1 MSTYEITAEDFYANY
16 RECKP
21 GDDDTCMSL
30 CDTSEPVLDSICT
43 YVSRGAR
50 AAFARRA
57 RARRHRLNSQRRAPC
72 PRALARARR
81 AQHSYRCY
89 PGIGNTSDY
98 GTRYDGACDCNRY
111 FGCHG
116 PTCSEYGK
124 SGTIFWILGGG
135 WQCIVLLLAVWL

>member
-57 RARRHRLNSQRRAPC
+57 RARRHRLNSHVGGVAGATPFHPGRLPHHRAC
-72 PRALARARR
+72 PAHR
-81 AQHSYRCY
+81 
-89 PGIGNTSDY
+89 
-98 GTRYDGACDCNRY
+98 
-111 FGCHG
+111 
-116 PTCSEYGK
+116 
-124 SGTIFWILGGG
+124 
-135 WQCIVLLLAVWL
+135 